1 MLKITSLV
9 LYNISVMFLIIRRRK
24 IMALDIDEI
33 RVNYNKGVYTYKVDI
48 PKKVKPDHVFDEEL
62 SVKRNRELA
71 QEHNDNVDQ
80 MQRDKNRKQ
89 IELDRQLRSDVAKY
103 IMDNYGLTEK
113 QAYRVESFT
122 YQEKHSFMSDYFDYI
137 DTFADFASMLTEED

>member
-1 MLKITSLV
+1 MS
-9 LYNISVMFLIIRRRK
+9 M
-24 IMALDIDEI
+24 DINEI
-33 RVNYNKGVYTYKVDI
+33 RNKYNAGEYTYKADI

-89 IELDRQLRSDVAKY
+89 RELDEQFTKDVVEY
-103 IMDNYGLTEK
+103 IMAFYNLTEK
-113 QAYRVESFT
+113 QARIL
-122 YQEKHSFMSDYFDYI
+122 EKFVYGEHHSYMGDYFNYI
-137 DTFADFASMLTEED
+137 DTFADLADDLVNAKEDADD